1 MGATL
6 LNENENIS
14 MLQEIEA
21 YWNKRAESYSEN
33 VRFEMEHD
41 NERAWMDVLEQYLKG
56 IPGKKVLDIGTG
68 PGFFAIGLAK
78 RGYQVTAVDY
88 TPNMLEEAKKNAG
101 SLAEKITF
109 LQMDAQNLDF
119 DNAGF
124 DAIVT
129 RNLTWNLEHP
139 ADAYREWHRVLKK
152 GGVLLNFD
160 AGWYSYLFDDEKAQS
175 FEEDRKRVKD
185 AQIKDYEEYSES
197 DKMEAIS
204 RNLILSLCKRP
215 QTDIELMRR
224 AGFRLIFTDER
235 IGDRVWDEEEKVNF
249 ASRPMFM
256 LRGVR

>member
-6 LNENENIS
+6 LDEDRS
-14 MLQEIEA
+14 MLPEIRD
-21 YWNKRAESYSEN
+21 YWTKRAKSYSEN
-33 VRFEMEHD
+33 VRFEMEHE
-41 NERAWMDVLEQYLKG
+41 NEHLWMDVLEQYLKG
-56 IPGKKVLDIGTG
+56 VPGNRVLDIGTG

-88 TPNMLEEAKKNAG
+88 TRSMLEEAKKNAG
-101 SLAEKITF
+101 ALAGEITF

-119 DNAGF
+119 EDAGF

-139 ADAYREWHRVLKK
+139 GKAYREWHRVLKK

-160 AGWYSYLFDDEKAQS
+160 AGWYSYLFDEEKALS

-185 AQIKDYEEYSES
+185 AKIKDYEDYSES
-197 DKMEAIS
+197 DKMEEIS
-204 RNLILSLCKRP
+204 RGLILSRCKRP
-215 QTDIELMRR
+215 QTDIEMMRR
-224 AGFRLIFTDER
+224 AGFKLIYTDER
-235 IGDRVWDEEEKVNF
+235 IGERVWDEEEKVNF

-256 LRGVR
+256 LRGVK